1 MDKQVKWS
9 SLISSRNLRKECM
22 TNLRLSAS
30 WDELNACTHKVFMS
44 WVEEL
49 PVQNKH
55 QISES
60 QWKKKVLV
68 YKYFHGL
75 FNPLK
80 LMTNFSSKEIKFQS
94 TSMLLRLLNLNVES
108 PKWYPTVDSA
118 LTIILFEKQLKKDYS
133 SATARSRDPSGNL
146 KKILRNISP
155 HFQTLRREEITRCPN
170 RVFLTSFEVF

>member
-30 WDELNACTHKVFMS
+30 WDELNARTHKVFMS

-60 QWKKKVLV
+60 QWKKVLV

-108 PKWYPTVDSA
+108 PKWYPSADSA
-118 LTIILFEKQLKKDYS
+118 LAIVRKTPEERLFICNSEIPGS
-133 SATARSRDPSGNL
+133 
-146 KKILRNISP
+146 LRKSKEN
-155 HFQTLRREEITRCPN
+155 FT
-170 RVFLTSFEVF
+170 